1 MSRRSNS
8 LRRKAP
14 PVGGLLTLVLLA
26 AGADGPKQTI
36 EARGLSFQAP
46 ASWKSS
52 PPTTQMR
59 LAQLKVDP
67 IEGDNYPA
75 ELVVFAFPG
84 GAGSVEQN
92 LQRWQR
98 MFKDKD
104 GHAPRIE
111 SKTVKGKNVDVV
123 RAETSGHYTPAQ
135 FGRPEPERPDAR
147 LLGAIITTEDVG
159 YFIRMVG
166 PNKTMIKLRPD
177 FDELLTTIQVGG
189 K

>member
-1 MSRRSNS
+1 MRRSNE
-8 LRRKAP
+8 RRRSAI
-14 PVGGLLTLVLLA
+14 PVWGLLALVLLVV
-26 AGADGPKQTI
+26 GADGPKQTI
-36 EARGLSFQAP
+36 EVRGLRFQAP

-52 PPTTQMR
+52 PPSSSMR

-67 IEGDNYPA
+67 IEGDDYPG
-75 ELVVFAFPG
+75 ELVVSAFPG
-84 GAGSVEQN
+84 GAGSVEAN

-98 MFKDKD
+98 MFKDRD
-104 GHAPRIE
+104 GNPPRIE
-111 SKTVKGKNVDVV
+111 SKTVKGKNVDVI
-123 RAETSGHYTPAQ
+123 RAETSGHYTPPQ

>member
-1 MSRRSNS
+1 MRRSNE
-8 LRRKAP
+8 RPRQAP
-14 PVGGLLTLVLLA
+14 PVWGLLPLILLV

-52 PPTTQMR
+52 PPTSSMR

-67 IEGDNYPA
+67 IEGDTYPA
-75 ELVVFAFPG
+75 EMVVTAFPG
-84 GAGSVEQN
+84 GAGSVEAN

-104 GHAPRIE
+104 GNLPRIE
-111 SKTVKGKNVDVV
+111 SKTVKGKNVEVV

-147 LLGAIITTEDVG
+147 FLGAIIMADDVS
-159 YFIRMVG
+159 YYIRMVG

-177 FDELLTTIQVGG
+177 FDELLTTIQIA

>member
-8 LRRKAP
+8 LRRHAP
-14 PVGGLLTLVLLA
+14 PVGGLLALVLLA

-67 IEGDNYPA
+67 IEGDDYPA
-75 ELVVFAFPG
+75 EVVVFAFPG

-104 GHAPRIE
+104 GNTPRIE

-147 LLGAIITTEDVG
+147 LPGANTTPEDVA
-159 YFIRMVG
+159 YFIRMGG
-166 PNKTMIKLRPD
+166 PNKTIIKPRPD
-177 FDELLTTIQVGG
+177 FDELIPTTQVGG